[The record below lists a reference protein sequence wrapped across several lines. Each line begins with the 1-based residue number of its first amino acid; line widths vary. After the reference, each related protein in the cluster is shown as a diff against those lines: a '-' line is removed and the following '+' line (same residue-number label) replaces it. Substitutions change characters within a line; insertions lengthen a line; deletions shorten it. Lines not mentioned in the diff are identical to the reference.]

1 MASTRPPATGVPGR
15 RSTDPFSDHEDWP
28 AQAADTIERV
38 VQDVRAKTTG
48 PAINAARWAV
58 AGTFLAIAGTMALV
72 LVLVLLVRVLN
83 VYIPDAWVGDDH
95 VWFVYLLLGGSL
107 SIAGLVI
114 LSRRHPRTAR
124 G

>member
-1 MASTRPPATGVPGR
+1 MASTRPPATGVPR
-15 RSTDPFSDHEDWP
+15 HLATEPFGDHQDWP

-72 LVLVLLVRVLN
+72 LVLVLLVRVLD

-95 VWFVYLLLGGSL
+95 VWFVYLLLGGVL

-114 LSRRHPRTAR
+114 LGRRHPPAAR